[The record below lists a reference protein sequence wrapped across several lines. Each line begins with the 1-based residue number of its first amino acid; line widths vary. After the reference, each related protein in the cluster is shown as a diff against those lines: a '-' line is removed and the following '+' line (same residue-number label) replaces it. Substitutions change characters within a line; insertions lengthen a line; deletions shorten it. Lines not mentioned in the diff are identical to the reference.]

1 VLHAN
6 MPYVYKPKVAVTDYA
21 FTTENATLKAKA
33 TDARLTMMTAEDTY
47 TLYGTYEPKTA
58 TAADPFYY
66 VNIKGKLSYGD
77 AVTVGA
83 FRWIMRVESKFGNK
97 PAYVR
102 QIIIFD
108 GESDE
113 TTDIQKAQWS
123 IADGQSGIWYTLDGR
138 KLDGKPSR
146 AGVYIYNDKKVVIK

>member
-1 VLHAN
+1 
-6 MPYVYKPKVAVTDYA
+6 M
-21 FTTENATLKAKA
+21 
-33 TDARLTMMTAEDTY
+33 
-47 TLYGTYEPKTA
+47 
-58 TAADPFYY
+58 
-66 VNIKGKLSYGD
+66 
-77 AVTVGA
+77 TVGA